1 MTWRGSTTVRDRI
14 FASLPYLLPLFSAL
28 PFGVFIFQQFP
39 ALAAILVLL
48 LTPVTLIYRIVPFPD
63 LVIFF
68 LLFLLV
74 VRNEKIQHFIR
85 FNTMQ
90 ALLLD
95 ILIFLCSLLWKY
107 MLQPLGFNLVTQTLL
122 ALVFLAALA
131 ACIYS
136 VVKSLQG
143 HYAEIPSLS
152 EAAYAQVR

>member
-1 MTWRGSTTVRDRI
+1 MAWRGSTTVTDRI

-28 PFGVFIFQQFP
+28 PFGVFVFQQFP
-39 ALAAILVLL
+39 DLATILLLL
-48 LTPVTLIYRIVPFPD
+48 LTPVTFIYRIVPFPD

-95 ILIFLCSLLWKY
+95 ILVFLCSLLWQY
-107 MLQPLGFNLVTQTLL
+107 ILQPLGFNLVTQTLL

>member
-1 MTWRGSTTVRDRI
+1 MRDRI